1 MADGNG
7 NGNGT
12 NGKRLPE
19 IEELRVRT
27 RAARIDLEV
36 ATALSTSPRDRSSE
50 VAQACRAAHF
60 ELRRI
65 GETIEALSRRRE
77 ELVAGRLLAAVRA
90 IVDDVRSKLRL
101 SDDSG
106 IVDREEAAKHDAAID
121 GFASVLLDELRRL
134 EDVRVEVPARVAGP
148 VGPVGPLPPGG
159 GDLLDLLADA
169 RHALRPGQASTAI
182 ADLVGRIDRA
192 LGAYQHPGA

>member
-1 MADGNG
+1 MADG

-19 IEELRVRT
+19 LEELRVRT

-65 GETIEALSRRRE
+65 GETIEALSRRRA
-77 ELVAGRLLAAVRA
+77 ELEAGRLLAAVRA
-90 IVDDVRSKLRL
+90 IVDDVASKLRL

-121 GFASVLLDELRRL
+121 GFESVLLDELRRL

-148 VGPVGPLPPGG
+148 VGPLPPGG
-159 GDLLDLLADA
+159 GDLLELLADA